1 MAIICTSCHKYTSH
15 PYGDI
20 ILPEFLGG
28 HVISGP
34 LCSEC
39 WHGTLDCA
47 QLTIR
52 VKTLSSI
59 EKAAFVHSCV
69 NAMYGAAP
77 VNVNTDPSS
86 SNYDPLTDE
95 TYGD

>member
-1 MAIICTSCHKYTSH
+1 
-15 PYGDI
+15 
-20 ILPEFLGG
+20 
-28 HVISGP
+28 
-34 LCSEC
+34 
-39 WHGTLDCA
+39 
-47 QLTIR
+47 LTIR